1 MRISDCSSDVC
12 SSDLNRLRD
21 RVTYQAQHVGGRRLR
36 NVGAEQIRTL
46 YRYRRGHGAAVGTA
60 DDAELRRA
68 GDAACN
74 QIFGN
79 RIYIVERIMRSEEH
93 TYELQSLMA
102 ISYDVFCLKKKI

>member
-60 DDAELRRA
+60 DDAELRLA

-79 RIYIVERIMRSEEH
+79 RIYIVERILL
-93 TYELQSLMA
+93 ELQDRTSTRLNSSHECASRMPSSA
-102 ISYDVFCLKKKI
+102 

>member
-1 MRISDCSSDVC
+1 MCIFICVFKQNTSYELRIRDWSSDVC
-12 SSDLNRLRD
+12 SSDL
-21 RVTYQAQHVGGRRLR
+21 QAQHVGGRRLR
-36 NVGAEQIRTL
+36 NVVAEQIRTL

-79 RIYIVERIMRSEEH
+79 RIYIVERILL
-93 TYELQSLMA
+93 ELQTPLVPHFRA
-102 ISYDVFCLKKKI
+102 